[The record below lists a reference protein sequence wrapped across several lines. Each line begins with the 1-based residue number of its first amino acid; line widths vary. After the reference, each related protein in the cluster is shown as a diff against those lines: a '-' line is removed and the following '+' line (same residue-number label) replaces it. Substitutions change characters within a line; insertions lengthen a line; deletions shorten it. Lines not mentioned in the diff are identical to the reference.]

1 MLSSSSGALF
11 AAAKSNSGA
20 AAKAA
25 QRSAKRTAP
34 TTTTK
39 PKSTPSKAQGSPSR
53 YRLEVARTVSGQSA
67 PKSVRKAATT
77 ATTTTTTTVPMND
90 AHMLEADDDALGD
103 AVDIDTMV
111 HADGDDEPA
120 QLDDE
125 PEREDD
131 DHEILTG
138 WTLTANDVSA
148 DLDATFEGEDDED
161 DEHDAALSAGGRKK
175 PPAEHPAAAIVRE
188 FQAQV
193 AQNRVTFHVV
203 MDALQKLSMYD
214 RPRFMQHVIRAA
226 DTVPTLTERQRMRMR
241 YPLIGL
247 HLLHERFDKALPLL
261 EATEN
266 LQPLEASLSAVIVI
280 LLTSRMPAALTAAM
294 AIDKLM
300 RKSNCKFSPR
310 ALSLLLIQY
319 CRIGDAH
326 EVDVIYERIVKDG
339 VAPSYH
345 ALGSYICALPA
356 RKSAGKVFDAAYR
369 ARRLGVVWSPLV
381 YSMLIVT
388 CCDLHQLDRAVSIFD
403 AACREGQQPTVVAF
417 ERLMHLCAQQGDV
430 VLIDELVRW
439 MSKYQLEMTLPM
451 YEALIRLECRRGR
464 VSSVVTLFRAT
475 LALGVP
481 LTQEKLFV
489 AVVNTLLSVDQR
501 ETAQALLTEAVKTC
515 ADAPLDA
522 AIAIVALAFGSNW
535 RGAIAWLR
543 EIRACGA
550 TVSDKTF
557 ASVILPLKGDVQ
569 AANAFVAT
577 MRETRVVPLPHVYRC
592 AMRVTRADVAA
603 TTALFRQMIDVDGL
617 EPSSLELVQLVRA
630 LVDADQRS
638 EAMRM
643 IAVVRSF
650 GGSELLT
657 QNVYAPLLEGGPVGN
672 ARDRELFAL
681 DSSGKPA
688 ARWVVALLADCQER
702 AGARELTPT
711 FFMAQLAAVLFAEQR
726 LYDLMFARIDAVDR
740 TWPRQRLACYAAV
753 MNALV
758 RRTEHDLNDESLR
771 VSAETALTVFERVHK
786 FALIGRGSELEL
798 PIVRRASAFHSSFL
812 DDPAPAPAPSDAAPP
827 PRSGPLDDLVAQI
840 VQRPATT
847 SVSKPACEIWT
858 AAIRACEIA
867 RLDKQRAALQ
877 ADWEKLQLV

>member
-1 MLSSSSGALF
+1 MT
-11 AAAKSNSGA
+11 
-20 AAKAA
+20 
-25 QRSAKRTAP
+25 TAP
-34 TTTTK
+34 L
-39 PKSTPSKAQGSPSR
+39 S
-53 YRLEVARTVSGQSA
+53 
-67 PKSVRKAATT
+67 
-77 ATTTTTTTVPMND
+77 D
-90 AHMLEADDDALGD
+90 AHMLEADDDVLGD

-161 DEHDAALSAGGRKK
+161 DEHDAALSAGRNSGRKK

-203 MDALQKLSMYD
+203 MDALQRLSMYD

-326 EVDVIYERIVKDG
+326 EVDVIYDRIVKDG

-439 MSKYQLEMTLPM
+439 MSKYQLAMTLPM
-451 YEALIRLECRRGR
+451 YESLIRLECRRGR
-464 VSSVVTLFRAT
+464 VSNVVTLFRAT

-535 RGAIAWLR
+535 KGAIAWLR
-543 EIRACGA
+543 DIRACGA
-550 TVSDKTF
+550 KVSDKTF

-569 AANAFVAT
+569 AANEFVAT

-617 EPSSLELVQLVRA
+617 EPSSVELVQLVRA

-643 IAVVRSF
+643 IAVVRAF
-650 GGSELLT
+650 GGSEHLT

-711 FFMAQLAAVLFAEQR
+711 FFMAQLAATLFAEQR

-758 RRTEHDLNDESLR
+758 RRTEHDVNDESLR

-798 PIVRRASAFHSSFL
+798 PIVRRASAFHGSFL
-812 DDPAPAPAPSDAAPP
+812 DDPAPAPAPAPSDAAPP
-827 PRSGPLDDLVAQI
+827 RGGPLDDLVTQI

-847 SVSKPACEIWT
+847 SVSKSACEIWT

-877 ADWEKLQLV
+877 ADWDKLQLV

>member
-39 PKSTPSKAQGSPSR
+39 LKSTPSKAQGSPSR

-439 MSKYQLEMTLPM
+439 MSKFQLAMTLPM

-569 AANAFVAT
+569 AANAFVTT

-827 PRSGPLDDLVAQI
+827 PRSGPLDELVAQI